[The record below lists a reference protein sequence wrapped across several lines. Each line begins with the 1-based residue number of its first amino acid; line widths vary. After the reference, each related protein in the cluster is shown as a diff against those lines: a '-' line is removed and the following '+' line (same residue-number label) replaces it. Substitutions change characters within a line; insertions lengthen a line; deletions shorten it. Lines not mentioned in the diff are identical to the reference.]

1 MGERIR
7 SFVAL
12 NIPAAVGAEVGPF
25 IDDLRQKIRGV
36 RWVRTGHLHLTMK
49 FLGDV
54 EEENM
59 PAVAH
64 ALAGAAAHVPPI
76 TVSIRGTGYFPPRGR
91 PRIVWLDMAQG
102 AEELT
107 ALQGEM
113 EGVLEPLG
121 FARERRPFRPHLTI
135 GRVRELRERAL
146 LMSLLEEAKERRW
159 GTFCAETIHLMRSE
173 LFPTG
178 PRYSILR
185 EVRLRT

>member
-12 NIPAAVGAEVGPF
+12 NIPDTVAGTVGPF
-25 IDDLRQKIRGV
+25 VDELRKEVRGV
-36 RWVRTGHLHLTMK
+36 RWVRTDHLHLTMK
-49 FLGDV
+49 FLGDIDGQDV
-54 EEENM
+54 
-59 PAVAH
+59 PAIAE
-64 ALAGAAAHVPPI
+64 ALNGAAADVPPI

-91 PRIVWLDMAQG
+91 PRVVWLDMADG
-102 AEELT
+102 ADELA
-107 ALQGEM
+107 ALQGKIENS
-113 EGVLEPLG
+113 LEPLG

-135 GRVRELRERAL
+135 GRVKELRERAVL
-146 LMSLLEEAKERRW
+146 TSLLEAEKEKHW
-159 GTFCAETIHLMRSE
+159 GTFCAEKIHLMRSE